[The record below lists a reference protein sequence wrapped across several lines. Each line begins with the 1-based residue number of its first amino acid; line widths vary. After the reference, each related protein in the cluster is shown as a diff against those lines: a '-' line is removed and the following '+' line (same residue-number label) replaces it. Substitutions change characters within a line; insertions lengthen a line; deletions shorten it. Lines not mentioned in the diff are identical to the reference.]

1 MRIQRAKELLDNDK
15 EILIK
20 DVAKSVGYQDQ
31 FYFSRVFRSMTGI
44 TPTDYI
50 NKEEN

>member
-50 NKEEN
+50 NKGGK